1 MTVKTIASTI
11 LASALLVGCAGYAG
25 STAIGSRPAGIA
37 STSPNAAS
45 KEPEPA
51 NSLPAGDSVAAPV
64 APRAGRV
71 GTTRY

>member
-1 MTVKTIASTI
+1 MNVKTIASTL
-11 LASALLVGCAGYAG
+11 LASALLAGCAGYSGTTATG
-25 STAIGSRPAGIA
+25 RTPSGVASTA
-37 STSPNAAS
+37 PNAAS

-51 NSLPAGDSVAAPV
+51 NSLPAGDSVSGPV